1 MRAGGWQPEH
11 ARWPWPPHVLY
22 GCDRDHGHGLR
33 VAMAITALVVS
44 VAVADDIASV
54 AMSVLDY
61 VVSAVPVDVMG
72 VGGGRG

>member
-1 MRAGGWQPEH
+1 
-11 ARWPWPPHVLY
+11 
-22 GCDRDHGHGLR
+22 
-33 VAMAITALVVS
+33 MAITTLVVS

>member
-1 MRAGGWQPEH
+1 MVVAM
-11 ARWPWPPHVLY
+11 Y
-22 GCDRDHGHGLR
+22 GCSCGCGRGSCAFGRH
-33 VAMAITALVVS
+33 
-44 VAVADDIASV
+44 DIASV